1 MTVHNT
7 RTIAPTEEMPGLK
20 AEGRRAISVQL
31 ARVIE
36 RSTRLLPV
44 PKPGCSSAS
53 SAMICPIP
61 KLTVATCIVVQKC
74 ANLDTVRNLGAIA
87 CLLSTCYK
95 FLYSFNGAPSARRA

>member
-1 MTVHNT
+1 
-7 RTIAPTEEMPGLK
+7 
-20 AEGRRAISVQL
+20 
-31 ARVIE
+31 
-36 RSTRLLPV
+36 
-44 PKPGCSSAS
+44 
-53 SAMICPIP
+53 MICPIP